1 MCGISGFIL
10 KEPARIQRELQSMHD
25 ALVHRGPDG
34 CGWAALN
41 SAGVIQGT
49 EKVCTEPVSVAF
61 SHRRLSILD
70 LTEAGA
76 QPMMD
81 GTGRYCITY
90 NGEIY
95 NFIELRCELEN
106 EGCSFR
112 STSDTEVLLHAY
124 IRWGSEMLP
133 KLIGMFA
140 FAIWDRVEK
149 KVFIARDFF
158 GIKPLYFCKWR
169 DGLVFSSEIKAL
181 LELPGIERKVDPGR
195 LYDYLRFGLTDHGGD
210 TLFQSIKQ
218 LPPGCSMTVN
228 FHQPVNHEIARY
240 SDSRVDTQLDISFQ
254 EAAAELRELFLHSVD
269 LHLRSD
275 VPVGVALSGGVDSST
290 LAMAVRH
297 LYPDQEIHAFSFVDG
312 KSELSEERW
321 IDIIADSAN
330 IISHKVVPTP
340 EGLVEDFERLVYL
353 EDEPSG
359 NIGIYPQHLVSKLAR
374 DAGIKV
380 LLSGEGGDE
389 LFAGYTF
396 FGAMRLASL
405 LSQGKL
411 LEALKFSRKIQ
422 NLPGRYNVWLESSQY
437 FLSASNQERVR
448 HFLGKDLM
456 PDWVNRQWFMK
467 RMPGPCVHT
476 PEGGSNMVLRGMH
489 MALTETTIPHL
500 LHYQD
505 RASMSSSVESRVPF
519 LTPQLVQFA
528 HSLPESFFFGAD
540 GFGKA
545 VFTEAMKDIVPKEI
559 FSRRDKLGFDMSTK
573 EWVKPL
579 VPMLDQVFYGS
590 VGQVPV
596 FDHDVIGR
604 YWEQVKR
611 GERSFD
617 RFVWRWANLNIWANQ
632 FNVEFA

>member
-1 MCGISGFIL
+1 MCGISGLIL
-10 KEPARIQRELQSMHD
+10 KEPVRIQRELQSMHD
-25 ALVHRGPDG
+25 ELVHRGPDG
-34 CGWAALN
+34 NGWAAL
-41 SAGVIQGT
+41 SPAGVLQGT
-49 EKVCTEPVSVAF
+49 QEICTEPVSVAF
-61 SHRRLSILD
+61 AHRRLAILD
-70 LTEAGA
+70 LTETGA

-81 GTGRYCITY
+81 NEGRYCITY

-95 NFIELRCELEN
+95 NFVELRRELES
-106 EGCSFR
+106 EGSSFR
-112 STSDTEVLLHAY
+112 STSDTEVLLQAY
-124 IRWGSEMLP
+124 IRWGPEMLQ

-140 FAIWDRVEK
+140 FAIWDRAEK

-158 GIKPLYFCKWR
+158 GIKPLYFCQWK
-169 DGLVFSSEIKAL
+169 DGLAFSSEIKAL
-181 LELPGIERKVDPGR
+181 LKLPDIGRKADPGR

-210 TLFQSIKQ
+210 TLFQSVKQ
-218 LPPGCSMTVN
+218 LPPGCAMTVD
-228 FHQPVNHEIARY
+228 FHQPADFEIARY
-240 SDSRVDTQLDISFQ
+240 FNTKVDAQLDISFQ
-254 EAAAELRELFLHSVD
+254 EAAAEIRELFLHSVD
-269 LHLRSD
+269 IHLRSD
-275 VPVGVALSGGVDSST
+275 VPVGAALSGGVDSST
-290 LAMAVRH
+290 LVMAIRH

-312 KSELSEERW
+312 KSEFSEEQW
-321 IDIIADSAN
+321 IDIVADAAN
-330 IISHKVVPTP
+330 VISHKVVPTP
-340 EGLVEDFERLVYL
+340 EGLVEDFEQLVYF

-359 NIGIYPQHLVSKLAR
+359 NIGIYPQHLVSRLAR
-374 DAGIKV
+374 DKGIKV

-411 LEALKFSRKIQ
+411 LEALKFGRNIQ
-422 NLPGRYNVWLESSQY
+422 QLPGRYNVWLESSQY
-437 FLSASNQERVR
+437 FMSASTQERVR
-448 HFLGKDLM
+448 RFLGKDLM
-456 PDWVNRQWFMK
+456 PNWLDRQWFMK
-467 RMPGPCVHT
+467 RMPGPGVHT
-476 PEGGSNMVLRGMH
+476 PEGGANTVLRGLH

-545 VFTEAMKDIVPKEI
+545 VFMEAMKDIVPKEI

-579 VPMLDQVFYGS
+579 VPMLDQVFSGS

-596 FDHDVIGR
+596 FDHNVIGR

-611 GERSFD
+611 GERSLD
-617 RFVWRWANLNIWANQ
+617 RFVWRWANLIIWANR